1 MRHYKVAWG
10 TLLGLMLSVAMVK
23 GQGNT
28 APVTIALADSV
39 APLVLKADSV
49 IAPPNSVASKPAPAP
64 LQAMTPPTPAPPKT
78 QREEA
83 FRPNPKKALLFS
95 IIPGGGQIYNRKYWK
110 IPIIMGMYTA
120 CYYAI
125 TWNNTNLK
133 DYTEAYRDIKSTRP
147 MENKAWMDFIP
158 INAKPEDYVN
168 NSSFHN
174 QLKRGRDFFRRNR
187 DLSIIV
193 SVGVYLLVMV
203 DAYVDA
209 ELFNFDISP
218 NVALNYTPTVISPIG
233 TDSSPG
239 YGVRLAL
246 SF

>member
-1 MRHYKVAWG
+1 
-10 TLLGLMLSVAMVK
+10 
-23 GQGNT
+23 
-28 APVTIALADSV
+28 
-39 APLVLKADSV
+39 
-49 IAPPNSVASKPAPAP
+49 
-64 LQAMTPPTPAPPKT
+64 
-78 QREEA
+78 
-83 FRPNPKKALLFS
+83 
-95 IIPGGGQIYNRKYWK
+95 
-110 IPIIMGMYTA
+110 MGMYTA

-133 DYTEAYRDIKSTRP
+133 DYTDAYRDIKSTHP
-147 MENKAWMDFIP
+147 IENKAWMDFIP
-158 INAKPEDYVN
+158 IKAKPEDYVN
-168 NSSFHN
+168 NSSLQN

-218 NVALNYTPTVISPIG
+218 DVALNYSPTVISPIG
-233 TDSSPG
+233 GDASLG